1 MLDIERS
8 IAGRI
13 AEDSDM
19 PFDSSMHLLR
29 SIDATGAVCILVL
42 ARTYVWH
49 IRITKYIQHDSKRIQ
64 REPVRKSAG
73 AK

>member
-29 SIDATGAVCILVL
+29 SIAGAVCILVL